1 MRKCYKVFAGILS
14 LYIVLIL
21 AITCLPVSGAPN
33 PDAADKPGGRHS
45 LKLFG
50 GGQAQAQAASA
61 QAAERKTVIPGGSP
75 FGIKMHTRGVIIVG
89 MSDIQSGTEN
99 LNPAK
104 DAGLKIGD
112 IITHIDDIEI
122 NRNNEAARF
131 ISGAEGGE
139 IKITAMRGEAEID
152 FYLTPVKSE
161 YDDSY
166 KAGMWVRDSSAG
178 IGTLTYYDP
187 ETLGFAG
194 LGHAVCDIDT
204 GEIMPL
210 FSGEIVDVNISG
222 VNVGQSGRPGELKG
236 TFAGDAPLGRL
247 YRNSESGIFGILDYP
262 VLDASPVSMA
272 LKHEIKPGPA
282 QIFSTV
288 SGQKPRAFDIV
299 VEKINYSDTN
309 PTKNMVIRVT
319 DRELLAI
326 SGGIV
331 QGMSGSPIIQ
341 DGMLA
346 GAITHVFVNDPTRG
360 YGIFAENMD
369 KILNTVEDGQLV
381 A

>member
-1 MRKCYKVFAGILS
+1 MRKYYKIFAGVLS
-14 LYIVLIL
+14 LYIVFIM
-21 AITCLPVSGAPN
+21 AVMYLPVSGAS
-33 PDAADKPGGRHS
+33 KPSVLERYGGGISFR
-45 LKLFG
+45 LFG
-50 GGQAQAQAASA
+50 RGRAEQASA
-61 QAAERKTVIPGGSP
+61 HTAERKTVVPGGSP
-75 FGIKMHTRGVIIVG
+75 FGIKMHTLGVIIVG
-89 MSDIQSGTEN
+89 LSDIQSGTEN

-112 IITHIDDIEI
+112 VITHIEDVPIH
-122 NRNNEAARF
+122 RNSDAARF
-131 ISGAEGGE
+131 ISGAGGEE

-152 FYLTPVKSE
+152 FSLTPIKSE

-194 LGHAVCDIDT
+194 LGHAICDIDT

-210 FSGEIVDVNISG
+210 YSGEIVDVNISG
-222 VNVGQSGRPGELKG
+222 VSMGQSGRPGELKG
-236 TFAGDAPLGRL
+236 TFASDVPLGRL
-247 YRNSESGIFGILDYP
+247 YRNSESGIFGMLDYP
-262 VLDASPVSMA
+262 VLDAGPVPMA
-272 LKHEIKPGPA
+272 LKQEIEPGPA
-282 QIFSTV
+282 QIFSTI
-288 SGQKPRAFDIV
+288 SGHNPRAFDILI
-299 VEKINYSDTN
+299 EKINYSDTT
-309 PTKNMVIRVT
+309 PTKNMIIRVI
-319 DRELLAI
+319 DEELLAI

-341 DGMLA
+341 NDMLA

-369 KILNTVEDGQLV
+369 KILDSVEDGQI
-381 A
+381 AA